1 MPQGVWMVRAGFSR
15 RAMTERTG
23 FSSRGCADH
32 DRRRRYVESLMQ
44 SFPRLLLIGFAAV
57 AVAAPVASQR
67 PDDQILPKSAELQ
80 RQARELMAAG
90 KLDQAEDLLETS
102 LAVDPRN
109 RGAFVD
115 IARVAEREHL
125 YGKAIR
131 MTSKALQLEAND
143 PDAIAVQG
151 EAMVELGAKAR
162 AQANLQKLQQIC
174 GGKPCPQVAQL
185 SAAITRGPTV
195 ASAKAPA
202 TPKKD

>member
-1 MPQGVWMVRAGFSR
+1 
-15 RAMTERTG
+15 
-23 FSSRGCADH
+23 
-32 DRRRRYVESLMQ
+32 MQ
-44 SFPRLLLIGFAAV
+44 FLPRLLLVGFAAV
-57 AVAAPVASQR
+57 ALAAPVASQR
-67 PDDQILPKSAELQ
+67 SDDQILPKSVQLQ
-80 RQARELMAAG
+80 HQARDMISAG
-90 KLDQAEDLLETS
+90 KLEQAEDVLETA

-109 RGAFVD
+109 RSAFVD
-115 IARVAEREHL
+115 IARVAERQHL

-131 MTSKALQLEAND
+131 MTNKALQLEAND

-151 EAMVELGAKAR
+151 EAMVELGATAR

-174 GGKPCPQVAQL
+174 GAKACPQVAQL